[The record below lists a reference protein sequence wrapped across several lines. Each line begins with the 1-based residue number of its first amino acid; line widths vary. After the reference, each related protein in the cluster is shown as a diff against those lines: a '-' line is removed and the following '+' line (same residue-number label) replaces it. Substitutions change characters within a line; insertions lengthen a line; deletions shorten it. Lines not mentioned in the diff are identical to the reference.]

1 MANLEHDPQQAG
13 NALNRAGSGKLLVDY
28 AGMGVSVTV
37 KNKMHNQEHH
47 PGTSPLAKVV
57 ERNITALLERHR
69 KEEQQKKPEEKLA
82 DNVTRFMGSMR
93 FVYIHLAVFGIW
105 IVWNLGWLS
114 LKPFDPSFVTLAMFA
129 SVEAIFLSTFVL
141 ISQNR
146 MNIQAD
152 KRADL
157 DLQVS
162 LLTEHE
168 VTRLIHLVRAIAE
181 KMDIPEALHPEI
193 DELSKDVRPEK
204 VLDTME
210 KQKKDASL

>member
-1 MANLEHDPQQAG
+1 
-13 NALNRAGSGKLLVDY
+13 
-28 AGMGVSVTV
+28 
-37 KNKMHNQEHH
+37 MHTQEDH
-47 PGTSPLAKVV
+47 PGSSQLANVV

-69 KEEQQKKPEEKLA
+69 REEQQKKLEEKLA
-82 DNVTRFMGSMR
+82 DSVTRFMGSMP
-93 FVYIHLAVFGIW
+93 FVYIHVAMFGTW
-105 IVWNLGWLS
+105 IGWNLGWLS

-168 VTRLIHLVRAIAE
+168 VTRLIHLVTAIAK
-181 KMDIPEALHPEI
+181 KMDIAEAHHPEI
-193 DELSKDVRPEK
+193 EELSKDVQPEK

-210 KQKKDASL
+210 ALKKDTPS